1 MPHPRPKPSDVYF
14 VIAAYNE
21 GTAIEDVVRTC
32 LAHYPHVVVVD
43 DGSHD
48 ETLDAAVAAG
58 AIGLRHTI
66 NLGQGAALQTGID
79 YALKAGASHI
89 VTFDADGQHRIED
102 VAPMLEALVAAGV
115 EICLGSRFL
124 GATVGMTKMR
134 HMILK
139 AAIIFTWLTAGLKLT
154 DAHNGLRVMTKKA
167 ARLIRIRQNRM
178 AHASEIIE
186 EIARHK
192 ISYIEHPVTIVYTDY
207 SRAKGQR
214 VSNMINIVVEL
225 FMGRLTR

>member
-1 MPHPRPKPSDVYF
+1 MNDVPAPSSVYF

-21 GTAIEDVVRTC
+21 GQAIGEVVRTC

-43 DGSHD
+43 DGSRD

-58 AIGLRHTI
+58 AIGLRHVT

-102 VAPMLEALVAAGV
+102 VAPMLEALVAAKA

-124 GATVGMTKMR
+124 GDAVGMSGMR
-134 HMILK
+134 RMVLK
-139 AAIIFTWLTAGLKLT
+139 AAILFTWVTSGIRLT
-154 DAHNGLRVMTKKA
+154 DAHNGLRVMTANA
-167 ARLIRIRQNRM
+167 ARTIRIRQNRM
-178 AHASEIIE
+178 AHASEIID
-186 EIARHK
+186 EIARHR
-192 ISYIEHPVTIVYTDY
+192 IPYIEHPVTIVYTEY

-214 VSNMINIVVEL
+214 ISNMINIVVEL
-225 FMGRLTR
+225 FMGRLFR

>member
-1 MPHPRPKPSDVYF
+1 MEHLPDPSSVYF

-21 GTAIEDVVRTC
+21 GPAVEEVVHTC

-43 DGSHD
+43 DGSRD
-48 ETLDAAVAAG
+48 ETLDVAVAAG
-58 AIGLRHTI
+58 AIGLKHVT

-102 VAPMLEALVAAGV
+102 VAPMLEALVSQHA

-124 GATVGMTKMR
+124 GEAVGMSSMR
-134 HMILK
+134 RIVLK
-139 AAIIFTWLTAGLKLT
+139 AAILFTWVTAGLKLT
-154 DAHNGLRVMTKKA
+154 DAHNGLRVMTAKA
-167 ARLIRIRQNRM
+167 ARTIRIRQNRM

-186 EIARHK
+186 EISRHK
-192 ISYIEHPVTIVYTDY
+192 ISYIEHPVTIVYTEY

-214 VSNMINIVVEL
+214 ISNMINIVVEL
-225 FMGRLTR
+225 FMERLSR